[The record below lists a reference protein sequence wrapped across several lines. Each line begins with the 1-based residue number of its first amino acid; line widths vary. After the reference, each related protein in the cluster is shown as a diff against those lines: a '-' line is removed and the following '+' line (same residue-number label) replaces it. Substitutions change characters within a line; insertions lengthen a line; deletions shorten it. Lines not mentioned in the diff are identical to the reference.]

1 MKSSGDAPS
10 LFAGCSKTVV
20 WDEEVR
26 LLDGRVI
33 VATQKRRCEGG
44 DYQAPSKAS
53 CTARESWL
61 NLRLPEFSDSEIVW
75 HESLK
80 PMVLNVHGGQLY
92 LVGRAPTTLEFRA
105 YGATNPPYFGFRWVK
120 GSWMRIPFNEIP
132 DAIYGANML
141 IENIP
146 SKPTRFL
153 RLAEKDSPAENGN
166 LAYPPYLRR
175 IDPRHT
181 TPAY

>member
-1 MKSSGDAPS
+1 MAGIHLASCRCRGLRPRHVVVPAMRSMRLMVALTAM

-80 PMVLNVHGGQLY
+80 PMVLNVPGGQL
-92 LVGRAPTTLEFRA
+92 
-105 YGATNPPYFGFRWVK
+105 
-120 GSWMRIPFNEIP
+120 
-132 DAIYGANML
+132 
-141 IENIP
+141 
-146 SKPTRFL
+146 
-153 RLAEKDSPAENGN
+153 
-166 LAYPPYLRR
+166 
-175 IDPRHT
+175 
-181 TPAY
+181 